1 MAPNHRSSREADLA
15 QMQSLVEFTRARLGT
30 EAQSP
35 FGSSVVETDSGRLV
49 LRRLNAVRQE
59 NDPSS
64 HAEVRAM
71 RAACKRLKKPSLMGH
86 TLYTTCEPC
95 PMCMAMALWSGV
107 DRVVFGATIAD
118 ATRHCAQIHVGP
130 ATRAALRHGLPR
142 RRAGGSGQLRR
153 PLRRPPHGYGHGALA
168 EVTPEPGEAVGL
180 PRLISAAPTSLSSV
194 PIPA

>member
-1 MAPNHRSSREADLA
+1 MAPNHQVSREADLA

-71 RAACKRLKKPSLMGH
+71 RAACKRLKKPSLAGH

-118 ATRHCAQIHVGP
+118 ATRHCAQIHVSARQLEQRSDMDCRVDGP
-130 ATRAALRHGLPR
+130 VARASCVALFEDPR
-142 RRAGGSGQLRR
+142 MAEAM
-153 PLRRPPHGYGHGALA
+153 ALWKKSRQ
-168 EVTPEPGEAVGL
+168 TTKKP
-180 PRLISAAPTSLSSV
+180 STSRG
-194 PIPA
+194 